1 MMLYEAV
8 HLQQSEAYYDY
19 TNPTTAKMKERERV
33 KVQRTKSLSN
43 VQRFIN
49 QQQDISR
56 RGSYVVGQKL
66 RESKWFN
73 HDELKVFCAVVE
85 TGFIVQ
91 RKDDIN
97 DELEFG
103 IAVWNTGEEKSK
115 NPEQIKI
122 YALHPHKNNF
132 RVGQFDLLTF
142 WPLGTKLRIYN
153 HCDKTETP
161 HSEDVIRNQIDYAEA
176 TKQKWHNSEHFTYWC
191 RYGPIQINQ
200 RVRNMTDA
208 KWGSFGLNSGLLL
221 IKKRIR
227 RLTNSK

>member
-1 MMLYEAV
+1 MLNAQSEKAAAMMLYEAV

-103 IAVWNTGEEKSK
+103 IAVWNTGEGELSFVMRSIGVRLLKLLRLLRVYRAATTHSTVRGA
-115 NPEQIKI
+115 NE
-122 YALHPHKNNF
+122 NNI
-132 RVGQFDLLTF
+132 V
-142 WPLGTKLRIYN
+142 
-153 HCDKTETP
+153 H
-161 HSEDVIRNQIDYAEA
+161 
-176 TKQKWHNSEHFTYWC
+176 
-191 RYGPIQINQ
+191 
-200 RVRNMTDA
+200 
-208 KWGSFGLNSGLLL
+208 
-221 IKKRIR
+221 
-227 RLTNSK
+227 